1 MKEDGDKE
9 EEKVLDKKFYDELF
23 DKWNNELEE
32 WISKFKG
39 DLKKI
44 HKLFDK
50 QKIWG
55 HLDVSAA
62 LKIVSNNII

>member
-50 QKIWG
+50 
-55 HLDVSAA
+55 
-62 LKIVSNNII
+62 